1 MKIETKPLLIELG
14 TEELP
19 PKSLKKLSEAFSQHI
34 LQGLSDANLIT
45 DKYVSKSFASPR
57 RLAILIDEVAVQQED
72 SSVER
77 RGPAV
82 NAAFGDDG
90 KPTQAASGFARSCK
104 VEVSDLERVQT
115 EKGEWLVF
123 RSEQSGQKA
132 SKLIPDIVDA
142 ALHKLPIPKRMRWG
156 DMEAE
161 FVRPVHWLLMLHGS
175 DVIDTTLLT
184 VTSGRETG
192 GHRFHHPAMLPLA
205 TATDYENS
213 LLEDGLVMAD
223 FNLRQEIIV
232 EQVNKLATGMGAKAL
247 IDPDLL
253 VEVTALVEW
262 PNAML
267 GQFDKEYLQVPQEA
281 LISAMQDHQK
291 YFPVI
296 DDSGKMTSSFIFVSN
311 IESVNPESVSSGNER
326 VLNARFSDARFFWDT
341 DRQQSL
347 DSQVDRLKSVVFHN
361 KLGSVYDRTLRVQQL
376 AGGIAKFLGS
386 DPQFAERAALLAKAD
401 LLTGMVSEFPDLQ
414 GTMGRYYAQEQGEEN
429 EVSEAIEQQYLPRFA
444 GDALPANSTG
454 QVLSIADKLDTLSGI
469 FSIGE
474 IPSGDKDPF
483 ALRRAALGVLR
494 IMIELELNLDLHQL
508 LALSVSAYGLEEEK
522 SNEVTEQIFSFMLD
536 RLQAYYIDKG
546 YSSQQ
551 ISSVQQ
557 RRPTRPVDFNARL
570 LAVDAFGKLE
580 EAPALAAANKRIQ
593 NILRKADKG
602 DKRATLDPVLLKES
616 AEKDLYDQM
625 IKLSA
630 EVEGLFDKGDYTLA
644 LSRLSSLRTVVDDFF
659 DQVMVMDE
667 DLALRANRLALLE
680 QLGEMF
686 LRTADLSQLQ

>member
-1 MKIETKPLLIELG
+1 MSSKANPLLIELG

-19 PKSLKKLSEAFSQHI
+19 PKSLQQLSEAFGKHI
-34 LQGLSDANLIT
+34 VQGLSDVNLCPK
-45 DKYVSKSFASPR
+45 DVVFRLFASPR
-57 RLAILIDEVAVQQED
+57 RLAVLIDEVAVNQAD
-72 SSVER
+72 SLVER

-82 NAAFGDDG
+82 NAAFDVDG
-90 KPTQAASGFARSCK
+90 NPTPAASGFARSCD
-104 VEVSDLERVQT
+104 VEVSELERMQT

-123 RSEQSGQKA
+123 RSQQEGLSA
-132 SKLIPDIVDA
+132 SQLVPDIVDA
-142 ALHKLPIPKRMRWG
+142 ALRKLPIPKRMRWG
-156 DMEAE
+156 DMDAE
-161 FVRPVHWLLMLHGS
+161 FVRPVHWLLMLHGKNIIEAS
-175 DVIDTTLLT
+175 LLT
-184 VTSGRETG
+184 LGSGRKTS
-192 GHRFHHPAMLPLA
+192 GHRFHHPGVLSLA
-205 TATDYENS
+205 TATDYEDMLQARGYVIAN
-213 LLEDGLVMAD
+213 
-223 FNLRQEIIV
+223 FKLRQATII
-232 EQVNKLATGMGAKAL
+232 EQVNKLSCDLGAKAL
-247 IDPDLL
+247 LDPDLL
-253 VEVTALVEW
+253 DEVTALVEW

-267 GQFDKEYLQVPQEA
+267 GHFDKGYLQVPQEA

-291 YFPVI
+291 YFPVV
-296 DDSGKMTSSFIFVSN
+296 DDNGKMTSSFIFVSN
-311 IESVNPESVSSGNER
+311 IESVNPDSVSSGNER

-347 DSQVDRLKSVVFHN
+347 DSQVERLKTVVFHN

-376 AGGIAKFLGS
+376 AGKIADLLGS
-386 DPQFAERAALLAKAD
+386 DRGLAERAALLAKAD

-414 GTMGRYYAQEQGEEN
+414 GTMGRYYAQEQCEDI
-429 EVSEAIEQQYLPRFA
+429 EVSGAIEQQYLPRFA
-444 GDALPANSTG
+444 GDELPANSTG
-454 QVLSIADKLDTLSGI
+454 QVLSIADKLDTLSSI

-494 IMIELELNLDLHQL
+494 IMIEQELNLDLRQL
-508 LALSVSAYGLEEEK
+508 LALSVSAYGLDEEK

-536 RLQAYYIDKG
+536 RLQAYYLGKG
-546 YSSQQ
+546 YSSRQ

-570 LAVDAFGKLE
+570 LAVDAFGKLK

-593 NILRKADKG
+593 NILRKADKAE
-602 DKRATLDPVLLKES
+602 RSQLDPALLKEP

-625 IKLSA
+625 IELSA
-630 EVEGLFDKGDYTLA
+630 EVDGLFDKGDYTIA

>member
-1 MKIETKPLLIELG
+1 MSSKAYPLLIELG

-19 PKSLKKLSEAFSQHI
+19 PKSLQQLSDAFGQHV
-34 LQGLSDANLIT
+34 LQGLSDASLCPK
-45 DKYVSKSFASPR
+45 DVSFRLFASPR
-57 RLAILIDEVAVQQED
+57 RLAILVDDVVVQQAD
-72 SSVER
+72 STVER

-82 NAAFGDDG
+82 SAAFDGDG
-90 KPTQAASGFARSCK
+90 NPTPAASGFARSCD
-104 VEVSDLERVQT
+104 VEVSELERMQT

-123 RSEQSGQKA
+123 RSQQDGLSA
-132 SKLIPDIVDA
+132 SQLVPDIVDA
-142 ALHKLPIPKRMRWG
+142 ALRKLPIPKRMRWG
-156 DMEAE
+156 DMDAE
-161 FVRPVHWLLMLHGS
+161 FVRPVHWLLMLHGKNIIEAS
-175 DVIDTTLLT
+175 LLT
-184 VTSGRETG
+184 LTSGRETI
-192 GHRFHHPAMLPLA
+192 GHRFHHPDILSLA
-205 TATDYENS
+205 AATDYEDMLQASGYVIAN
-213 LLEDGLVMAD
+213 
-223 FNLRQEIIV
+223 FKHRQAVIV
-232 EQVNKLATGMGAKAL
+232 EQVYKLASDKGAKAL
-247 IDPDLL
+247 LDPDLL
-253 VEVTALVEW
+253 DEVTALVEW
-262 PNAML
+262 PIAML
-267 GQFDKEYLQVPQEA
+267 GQFDKAYLQVPQEA

-291 YFPVI
+291 YFPVV
-296 DDSGKMTSSFIFVSN
+296 DESGKMTSSFIFVSN
-311 IESVNPESVSSGNER
+311 IESVNPDSVSSGNER

-376 AGGIAKFLGS
+376 AGEIADLLGS
-386 DPQFAERAALLAKAD
+386 DPQLAQRAALLAKAD

-444 GDALPANSTG
+444 GDELPANNTG

-474 IPSGDKDPF
+474 IPTGDKDPF

-494 IMIELELNLDLHQL
+494 IMIELKLNLDLHQL
-508 LALSVSAYGLEEEK
+508 LALSVSAYGLDEEK

-536 RLQAYYIDKG
+536 RLQAYYLDKG
-546 YSSQQ
+546 YSSRQ

-570 LAVDAFGKLE
+570 LAVDAFSKLE

-593 NILRKADKG
+593 NILRKATKSE
-602 DKRATLDPVLLKES
+602 RASLDPALLKEA
-616 AEKDLYDQM
+616 AEKELYDQM
-625 IKLSA
+625 IKLST
-630 EVEGLFDKGDYTLA
+630 EVDGLFEKGEYTIA
-644 LSRLSSLRTVVDDFF
+644 LSRLSSLRTVVDAFF

>member
-1 MKIETKPLLIELG
+1 MG
-14 TEELP
+14 T
-19 PKSLKKLSEAFSQHI
+19 
-34 LQGLSDANLIT
+34 
-45 DKYVSKSFASPR
+45 
-57 RLAILIDEVAVQQED
+57 
-72 SSVER
+72 
-77 RGPAV
+77 
-82 NAAFGDDG
+82 
-90 KPTQAASGFARSCK
+90 
-104 VEVSDLERVQT
+104 
-115 EKGEWLVF
+115 
-123 RSEQSGQKA
+123 
-132 SKLIPDIVDA
+132 
-142 ALHKLPIPKRMRWG
+142 
-156 DMEAE
+156 
-161 FVRPVHWLLMLHGS
+161 
-175 DVIDTTLLT
+175 
-184 VTSGRETG
+184 
-192 GHRFHHPAMLPLA
+192 
-205 TATDYENS
+205 
-213 LLEDGLVMAD
+213 
-223 FNLRQEIIV
+223 
-232 EQVNKLATGMGAKAL
+232 KAL

-253 VEVTALVEW
+253 IEVTALVEW
-262 PNAML
+262 PIAML
-267 GQFDKEYLQVPQEA
+267 GHFDKAYLQVPQEA

-291 YFPVI
+291 YFPVV

-311 IESVNPESVSSGNER
+311 IESVNPDSVSSGNER

-347 DSQVDRLKSVVFHN
+347 DS
-361 KLGSVYDRTLRVQQL
+361 
-376 AGGIAKFLGS
+376 IAKFLGS

-494 IMIELELNLDLHQL
+494 IMIELELNLDLRQL